1 MSDRGDDFERGLERD
16 LREWTDATVRPSNW
30 TDEARALTA
39 AGQPPDRSSRSRL
52 IALSAAAIVLIA
64 AGTMALVNLVPGIAN
79 LVASPSSTAAPSGT
93 VAPSRSPVLEPTPQT
108 STLAAAQLP
117 LNELAWWTEGFY
129 GYGYVEPPPSGASPL
144 PEAFKLLRIGTLD
157 GHISAEIRLNP
168 DWSHSSVSGPVGTDV
183 VVAND
188 DRAQTSVFA
197 VSATD
202 GMQTNLFV
210 TPDLVP
216 AAILSWDGAT
226 VYYVKADR
234 TSGADAGLWSRP
246 RAGGPDTQ
254 LVPGPLGEPIGDPF
268 GDVTV
273 WWLTLSPDGK
283 TLVVQWCRGGVA
295 CRTHLVDLATGDRRE
310 ATGAGS
316 PIGITDAAFVAD
328 GVPPHDTGLVA
339 VDLST
344 GEVLTIVGSQNP
356 AQVVRVGSEWLLA
369 FGLRMSLIGLEPGD
383 VPILSLP
390 GGGTDRP
397 GTSFDSLH
405 DGFGV
410 ALPDGWILRWLDPS
424 SIQPPAFT
432 NGYLPGQL
440 VNVVT
445 GERLDLGPFSPLVG
459 S

>member
-1 MSDRGDDFERGLERD
+1 MRRIL
-16 LREWTDATVRPSNW
+16 LIALL
-30 TDEARALTA
+30 ALTA
-39 AGQPPDRSSRSRL
+39 CKPA
-52 IALSAAAIVLIA
+52 
-64 AGTMALVNLVPGIAN
+64 T
-79 LVASPSSTAAPSGT
+79 PSPSGT
-93 VAPSRSPVLEPTPQT
+93 IAESSSPVPDGTPTPQP

-188 DRAQTSVFA
+188 DRAQTSVFV

-216 AAILSWDGAT
+216 AATLSWDGAT

-310 ATGAGS
+310 ATGAGW
-316 PIGITDAAFVAD
+316 PIGITDAAFVAN

-369 FGLRMSLIGLEPGD
+369 FSLRMWLIGLEPRD
-383 VPILSLP
+383 EPISSLP
-390 GGGTDRP
+390 GRGTDRP

-445 GERLDLGPFSPLVG
+445 GERLDLGPFSPPVG